1 MNKADFISIFEC
13 TLLAANLDIIELSLI
28 DDDHLTIMFKGG
40 GKRTVN
46 ITADSYGAI
55 IVDTMKHVFYRKRG

>member
-1 MNKADFISIFEC
+1 MSKADFISIFEC
-13 TLLAANLDIIELSLI
+13 TLLAANLDIIELTLI
-28 DDDHLTIMFKGG
+28 DDDHLMIKFKGG

-55 IVDTMKHVFYRKRG
+55 IIDTMKHVF